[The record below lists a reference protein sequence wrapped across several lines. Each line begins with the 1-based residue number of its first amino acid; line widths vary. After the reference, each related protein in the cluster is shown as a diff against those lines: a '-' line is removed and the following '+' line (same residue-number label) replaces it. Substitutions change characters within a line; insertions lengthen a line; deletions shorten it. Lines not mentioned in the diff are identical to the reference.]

1 MTDAPTH
8 EAVLASI
15 VETRG
20 GRACFTVEQL
30 AIASAVSHLLTAL
43 ADGDPAGAANVA
55 TLIALLPPPR
65 EPLPP
70 VDLSLLS
77 DRELSA
83 LERLIQIGTGERPRI
98 EHNPR
103 SRRYWAAF
111 DLVASLDKIE
121 ARGTPITD
129 DEIVTVRNA
138 VLSLAYPVT
147 LPAKLWE
154 CYLPAPVVPAP
165 AVENIAPAAV
175 PKSPRVPAATNV
187 IPLDPRGSAPMPR

>member
-1 MTDAPTH
+1 VTAPTH
-8 EAVLASI
+8 ETVLADMQ
-15 VETRG
+15 TRG
-20 GRACFTVEQL
+20 GRQCFSTEQL
-30 AIASAVSHLLTAL
+30 AIASAISHMLVLIG
-43 ADGDPAGAANVA
+43 DGDTTGASGVPALLAM
-55 TLIALLPPPR
+55 LPPPR
-65 EPLPP
+65 DPP
-70 VDLSLLS
+70 PQMDLTRLNN
-77 DRELSA
+77 RELAA
-83 LERLIQIGTGERPRI
+83 LERLVQIGTGERPRI

-154 CYLPAPVVPAP
+154 CYLPGPAVPAP

-175 PKSPRVPAATNV
+175 LESPRLQAATNV
-187 IPLDPRGSAPMPR
+187 VPLAR